1 MYLFASLTSVFAW
14 ERVYPHKFEA
24 VFRSGLRHSVQAQ
37 NLSVQSTAENLT
49 CPVSLPEQKPASN
62 FRVTPISMPNIEV
75 KPIGAESTWLEAAWE
90 DRTLL
95 NKEAHHERW

>member
-62 FRVTPISMPNIEV
+62 FRVTPISMPNSADYV
-75 KPIGAESTWLEAAWE
+75 IGTYRKYLANAYVFLTSSAL
-90 DRTLL
+90 
-95 NKEAHHERW
+95 

>member
-62 FRVTPISMPNIEV
+62 FRVTPISRANSAYYVNIAHR
-75 KPIGAESTWLEAAWE
+75 KYLASESMIVLT
-90 DRTLL
+90 
-95 NKEAHHERW
+95 